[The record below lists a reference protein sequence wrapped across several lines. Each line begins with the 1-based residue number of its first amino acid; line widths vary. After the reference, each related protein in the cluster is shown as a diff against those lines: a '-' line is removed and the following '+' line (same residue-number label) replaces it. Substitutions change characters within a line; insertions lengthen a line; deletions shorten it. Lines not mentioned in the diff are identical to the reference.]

1 MDLGGAG
8 GHWEGNGGILGGT
21 GGGKWRGL
29 GDTGKEW
36 GGMEESGRG
45 LERALLGCTGC
56 YWSLLGVTGPYWG
69 LLVHTG
75 PYWAVPAVP
84 PARPELELPEGAE
97 LPWREGAELEVRCRV
112 GGARPAANLRL
123 TLGKGAGP
131 RVGAANPR
139 LGWVGGRGLSG
150 AANLRL

>member
-8 GHWEGNGGILGGT
+8 GYWERDGGILGGT
-21 GGGKWRGL
+21 GGEMEGTGRHWEGMGWNGRVWKGTGESIAGL
-29 GDTGKEW
+29 YW
-36 GGMEESGRG
+36 V
-45 LERALLGCTGC
+45 LLVLTGC

-139 LGWVGGRGLSG
+139 L
-150 AANLRL
+150 

>member
-1 MDLGGAG
+1 M
-8 GHWEGNGGILGGT
+8 
-21 GGGKWRGL
+21 
-29 GDTGKEW
+29 
-36 GGMEESGRG
+36 
-45 LERALLGCTGC
+45 LGCTGD
-56 YWSLLGVTGPYWG
+56 YWSVLGVTGPCWG

-139 LGWVGGRGLSG
+139 LAEKRLLPSSVPRASPPTRARAGSRIV
-150 AANLRL
+150 LRIEFSSHIRVRHDMIF